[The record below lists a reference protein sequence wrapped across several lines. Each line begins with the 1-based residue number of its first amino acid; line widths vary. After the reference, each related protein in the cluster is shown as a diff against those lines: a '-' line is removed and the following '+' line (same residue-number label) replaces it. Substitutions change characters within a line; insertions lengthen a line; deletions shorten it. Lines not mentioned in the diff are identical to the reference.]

1 MSISHDSNF
10 GFGKELIYIVD
21 DDPSV
26 RRGLSRLLKASG
38 FSVRAY
44 ASAKEF
50 LDYVQPTES
59 DCIIV
64 DVHMPVMNGLELHQ
78 ALLDDDLRVPVILM
92 TGRDDETA
100 RIAAQRA
107 GAVGFFHK
115 PFDDQALIDTIEFA
129 IKAPRGR

>member
-1 MSISHDSNF
+1 M
-10 GFGKELIYIVD
+10 IYIVD

-38 FSVRAY
+38 FAVRAY
-44 ASAKEF
+44 ASGKEF
-50 LDYVQPTES
+50 LAYGQPTES

-64 DVHMPVMNGLELHQ
+64 DVHMPGMNGLELIQ
-78 ALLDDDLRVPVILM
+78 ALLDDDLQVPVILM

-100 RIAAQRA
+100 RIAARHA